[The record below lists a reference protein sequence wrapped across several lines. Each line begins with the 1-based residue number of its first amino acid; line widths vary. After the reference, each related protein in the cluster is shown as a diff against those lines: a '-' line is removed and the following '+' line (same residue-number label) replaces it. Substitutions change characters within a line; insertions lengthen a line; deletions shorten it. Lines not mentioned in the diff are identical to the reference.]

1 MVKNNGIPIE
11 VKKPAETVYEIKNET
26 PSFEEFME
34 TYEADENVIDSYRDE
49 VEYVNG
55 WASKGSG
62 PCRVCSQPTRSVAFK
77 MACPAVYCD
86 DKVPGYWSHVGC
98 GDSRMQITN
107 KGDISCDS
115 CGASYNMANWNF
127 ACSRHRGDYRS
138 IGQDSWDKC
147 MSVALGMGRVNQVV
161 RDLNIYVT
169 NHPEKF
175 GWN

>member
-1 MVKNNGIPIE
+1 MVKNSEIPIE
-11 VKKPAETVYEIKNET
+11 VKKPFETVYELKNEI
-26 PSFEEFME
+26 PSFEEFMK
-34 TYEADENVIDSYRDE
+34 TYENDVNLNYDDLSGGNVGE
-49 VEYVNG
+49 F
-55 WASKGSG
+55 KGYG
-62 PCRVCSQPTRSVAFK
+62 PCPVCSKPTRSVAFK
-77 MACPAVYCD
+77 MACPAIYCD
-86 DKVPGYWSHVGC
+86 DKVPGFWSHVGC

-115 CGASYNMANWNF
+115 CGVSYSMVNWNF
-127 ACSRHRGDYRS
+127 ACSRHRGNYRS
-138 IGQDSWDKC
+138 MGPDSWDKC